1 MAGSFYPVKD
11 NITNQNFA
19 KLDMR
24 LKNIVSPTGRPQ
36 FLATT
41 PPPSSTYITNNNT
54 SQQYISNQYNNQY
67 NSTYN
72 SVTNN
77 TVTNNYSQSNIT
89 NSINTTQYF
98 SSFYS
103 TTNQTLNTMGLGGT
117 GTSNQAAR
125 ADHWHPVTVQNN
137 DDIQEELKAIAI
149 GLDKI
154 YMLMSMA
161 FDDEVLEDDI
171 EDLGYSVL
179 WRNIERIRI
188 LLERVVN
195 EDEN

>member
-1 MAGSFYPVKD
+1 MAGSFYPLKD
-11 NITNQNFA
+11 PIANQNFA

-24 LKNIVSPTGRPQ
+24 LKNIVSPSGRPQ

-41 PPPSSTYITNNNT
+41 PPPSNTYITNNNT
-54 SQQYISNQYNNQY
+54 TQQYYSNQYNT
-67 NSTYN
+67 TYN
-72 SVTNN
+72 NVTNN
-77 TVTNNYSQSNIT
+77 TTTNNFSQSNIT
-89 NSINTTQYF
+89 NNINTTQFF

-137 DDIQEELKAIAI
+137 YDIQEELKAIAI

>member
-1 MAGSFYPVKD
+1 MSSSFYPTKD
-11 NITNQNFA
+11 NVVNQNFS
-19 KLDMR
+19 KIENR
-24 LKNIVSPTGRPQ
+24 LKNIVSPSGRPQ

-41 PPPSSTYITNNNT
+41 PPPSNTYITNNNT
-54 SQQYISNQYNNQY
+54 SQQYISNSYNNQY

-89 NSINTTQYF
+89 NNINTTQYF

-103 TTNQTLNTMGLGGT
+103 TTNQTLNTLGLGGT

-125 ADHWHPVTVQNN
+125 ADHWHPVAVQNN
-137 DDIQEELKAIAI
+137 DDVKEELEAIAR
-149 GLDKI
+149 GLDRI
-154 YMLMSMA
+154 YFLMAIA
-161 FDDEVLEDDI
+161 FDEVVSEDDI
-171 EDLGYSVL
+171 EDYGYSVL